1 MSCHAILSVS
11 LGHLCCRFCDQSPAL
26 VTAETGASCECLSA
40 VWKRTGREHISPR
53 DEGQGAHKTA
63 WNPTECPPR
72 PWLAFRL
79 TGAPEWAKGEG

>member
-1 MSCHAILSVS
+1 MSYHAILSVS

-40 VWKRTGREHISPR
+40 VWKRTGRERIFPR

-63 WNPTECPPR
+63 WNPTATQDPG
-72 PWLAFRL
+72 WLP
-79 TGAPEWAKGEG
+79 G